1 DRRRGQ
7 RWLKQCHAPHQHGLA
22 CVSNTREQVL
32 RSRAQLDT
40 IWQRVWA
47 KLRQHNHDRPAWQQS
62 SRASTRKE
70 VMDSCEEPRIYLAN
84 VLLRAGWRGRHKRG
98 IVVPCV
104 WFV

>member
-1 DRRRGQ
+1 M
-7 RWLKQCHAPHQHGLA
+7 
-22 CVSNTREQVL
+22 SNTREQVL

-47 KLRQHNHDRPAWQQS
+47 KLRQHNDDRPAWQQS

-70 VMDSCEEPRIYLAN
+70 VTDGCEELRIYLAN
-84 VLLRAGWRGRHKRG
+84 VRLRAGLRGRYKRG
-98 IVVPCV
+98 IIVPRV